1 MSPRASVIVR
11 ARDEEAAIERT
22 LSALRDQTVDVELIV
37 VDSGSTD
44 GTLEIARR
52 WCDRL
57 IELPSERFTYGR
69 ALNVGAE
76 AASAPIHFA
85 LSAHCAPERGDWI
98 ERSLDLYERS
108 EVAATN
114 GALHYPDGRPLHE
127 TFYQGARTARASPL
141 WGFSNHAASW
151 RGTVWSQHPFNE
163 SMTACED
170 KEWSWRVLS
179 AGWLI
184 AYDPTLRVSTAHRER
199 SGVVA
204 YFKRVE
210 REAREL
216 SAYSDLPPHGLPDA
230 LDEWWNHYPRDDRYP
245 PLFHRANYYRIAEI
259 SGRYVGGIRGR
270 RRRGARRSERP

>member
-127 TFYQGARTARASPL
+127 TFYQGARTARASP
-141 WGFSNHAASW
+141 
-151 RGTVWSQHPFNE
+151 
-163 SMTACED
+163 
-170 KEWSWRVLS
+170 
-179 AGWLI
+179 
-184 AYDPTLRVSTAHRER
+184 
-199 SGVVA
+199 
-204 YFKRVE
+204 
-210 REAREL
+210 
-216 SAYSDLPPHGLPDA
+216 
-230 LDEWWNHYPRDDRYP
+230 
-245 PLFHRANYYRIAEI
+245 
-259 SGRYVGGIRGR
+259 
-270 RRRGARRSERP
+270 